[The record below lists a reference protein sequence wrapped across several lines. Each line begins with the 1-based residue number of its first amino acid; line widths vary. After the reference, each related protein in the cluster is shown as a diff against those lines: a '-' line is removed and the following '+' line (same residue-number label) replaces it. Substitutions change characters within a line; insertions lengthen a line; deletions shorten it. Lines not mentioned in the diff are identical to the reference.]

1 MLKKTDNID
10 VICVTLIQTMNV
22 CDIKPVL
29 FIDIAERQDCEILL
43 HCLNLL
49 PLLLYL
55 GPRGEAV
62 CDGED
67 VWAQSG

>member
-1 MLKKTDNID
+1 MWKKKDVD
-10 VICVTLIQTMNV
+10 VICVILIQTMNV

-29 FIDIAERQDCEILL
+29 FIDIAVACQDCEILS
-43 HCLNLL
+43 HCLNSL

>member
-29 FIDIAERQDCEILL
+29 FIDIAESRVKIVKFF
-43 HCLNLL
+43 
-49 PLLLYL
+49 YI
-55 GPRGEAV
+55 V
-62 CDGED
+62 
-67 VWAQSG
+67 